1 MKSGKR
7 SFTVEA
13 STIGDVGGRYINH
26 NPGDAARKAASQIF
40 RKHPESKS
48 MRVQMRETTSGSD
61 KKLYA
66 YKAKKVMRS
75 KMEQNEV
82 IERGDAE
89 ISYRFSIDIEPAQL
103 FHGDGVRR

>member
-1 MKSGKR
+1 MKPGKR

-48 MRVQMRETTSGSD
+48 LRVQMRETTSGSD

-66 YKAKKVMRS
+66 YKAKKVTKS
-75 KMEQNEV
+75 KEEQKKI
-82 IERGDAE
+82 IERGGAE
-89 ISYRFSIDIEPAQL
+89 ITYRFSIEIEPTPL